1 VQPGSRTPEAPF
13 GSDGNKPL
21 KLADIGH
28 SFLRSVVML
37 HARFCD
43 MIFRSYRKKIR
54 IGPIKRKRAQLDGYD
69 GDRRYAVSDSLSLTE
84 RLAAFAHDTG
94 YDRLPPDVVTATKR
108 RILDTVGV
116 AWAGS
121 TAPGCEAA
129 LGTVLAE
136 GANGTSTIWASGDR
150 AGCRGAAFVNGMHA
164 AALDF
169 DSVYERGSVHPDIV
183 TIPAAWAVAEQ
194 VGADG
199 RDFIAAVAVGNE
211 IACRLGA
218 ANLHNAGWFYTSVHG
233 VFGAAAAA
241 AKLLG
246 LGQDGIADALGLALS
261 RAGGTQQALLEKSL
275 AKRAQSGF
283 AAEAGVFAAQL
294 AAAGISGPREAIEGK
309 FGFHALYGEGN
320 RDVLI
325 DGLGLHYEQAATAIK
340 KYPSCTANHVP
351 IDLLIQIAE
360 THDLRPDDV
369 EAVEVRLSPF
379 ANQLV
384 GGAFDPST
392 NPQVAAQFSIQYS
405 AASALLRRRLGIGEI
420 QDDAV
425 SDPRIA
431 RFIPKVAVTVDEANR
446 GKFAPAGVCV
456 RMSGGAAFDGR
467 LDHVPGT
474 QGNPLSD
481 SEVAAKFRDCVKFGS
496 RPLGSRAADRLA
508 MALGGLGGGSNLR
521 TLFDGIHD
529 RSK

>member
-1 VQPGSRTPEAPF
+1 
-13 GSDGNKPL
+13 
-21 KLADIGH
+21 
-28 SFLRSVVML
+28 M
-37 HARFCD
+37 
-43 MIFRSYRKKIR
+43 
-54 IGPIKRKRAQLDGYD
+54 
-69 GDRRYAVSDSLSLTE
+69 VSELVSLTE
-84 RLAAFAHDTG
+84 RLAAFVHETG
-94 YDRLPPDVVTATKR
+94 YDRLPPDVVAATKQR
-108 RILDTVGV
+108 VLDTIGV

-121 TAPGCEAA
+121 IAPGCGAA

-136 GANGTSTIWASGDR
+136 GATGTSTIWASGDS

-183 TIPAAWAVAEQ
+183 TIPAVWAVAEQ

-241 AKLLG
+241 AKLFG
-246 LGQDGIADALGLALS
+246 LGRDGIADALGLALS

-294 AAAGISGPREAIEGK
+294 AAAGISGPRAAIEGK

-325 DGLGLHYEQAATAIK
+325 DGLGRHYEQMAIAIK
-340 KYPSCTANHVP
+340 KYPSCTANHVA
-351 IDLLIQIAE
+351 IELLIEMAE
-360 THDLRPDDV
+360 ARDLRPDDV
-369 EAVEVRLSPF
+369 EGVEITLSPF

-384 GGAFDPST
+384 GGTFDPST

-420 QDDAV
+420 QDAAI

-431 RFIPKVAVTVDEANR
+431 RFISKVGVTVDETNR
-446 GKFAPAGVCV
+446 GKFAPAGVRV
-456 RMSGGAAFDGR
+456 RMAGGATFDGR

-474 QGNPLSD
+474 PSNPLSD
-481 SEVAAKFRDCVKFGS
+481 GEVAAKFRDCVKFGR
-496 RPLGSRAADRLA
+496 RPLDARAADRLA
-508 MALGGLGGGSNLR
+508 TALGGLDDCSNLR
-521 TLFDGIHD
+521 TLFDDVHD
-529 RSK
+529 RSR